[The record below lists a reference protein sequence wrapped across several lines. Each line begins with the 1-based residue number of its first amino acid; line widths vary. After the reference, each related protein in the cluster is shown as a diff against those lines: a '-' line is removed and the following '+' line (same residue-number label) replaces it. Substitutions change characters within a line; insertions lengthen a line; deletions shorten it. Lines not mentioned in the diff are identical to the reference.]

1 MSDQEQKK
9 LSPFDFLASI
19 NSPEKHDLIRTAQ
32 DPVQAEKDYVS
43 FIVNRGLSYFSD
55 TILYSNEIN
64 KYPDLPKQ
72 AQYDFLRLSIRPR
85 KRFSKWFKPEEN
97 NSLEVIKTIFNYSD
111 QKASAI
117 LNVLTKEQIEELRN
131 QVNLDKGGV

>member
-111 QKASAI
+111 QKASTI
-117 LNVLTKEQIEELRN
+117 LNILTKEELEELRN